1 MTPNQPVARS
11 ERYPFLDIL
20 RGFSLLGVLLANMVT
35 HSGYFFLSAESQQS
49 MDTATLDRI
58 IEWLE
63 HFLIDGKFYSLFSL
77 LFGIG
82 FSLQMKRAGET
93 QASFLPLFRR
103 RLLFMFVFGVLHAV
117 LLYVGDILT
126 VYAFTGFIL
135 LLYQNSNDKVVL
147 RSVFIFLFLPVIQY
161 LIMQLF
167 HVSDPA
173 PPPNEGGNSNPLF
186 DQLIQTYRTG
196 SYWEIVQNN
205 IGGLLFGRYPDL
217 FFTGRFFRVLAMF
230 LLGMYIAR
238 KDLLRELESH
248 RPLFKKTQL
257 YGALIGIP
265 CNLILADRMTTPS
278 YYNLE
283 PTGIIQPL
291 VYAFGVPALSLF
303 YAASLA
309 LLFLHP
315 VWKIRLRI
323 FAPVGQMA
331 LTNYLMQSVFCVFIF
346 MSYGLGK
353 EATYGPAILSLIA
366 IGIYFLQLLYSPI
379 WLKYFHFGPMEWLW
393 RSLTYRK
400 IQLFRKKYTIDAINE

>member
-1 MTPNQPVARS
+1 MTPIQPVARS
-11 ERYPFLDIL
+11 ERYQFLDVL
-20 RGFSLLGVLLANMVT
+20 RGFSLLGVLMANMVT
-35 HSGYFFLSAESQQS
+35 HSGYFFLSSDSQQS
-49 MDTATLDRI
+49 METAHIDHI
-58 IEWLE
+58 IEWLD

-82 FSLQMKRAGET
+82 FALQMKRAGEK

-103 RLLFMFVFGVLHAV
+103 RLFFMFAFGVLHAV
-117 LLYVGDILT
+117 FLYVGDILT

-135 LLYQNSNDKVVL
+135 LLFRNSSDKIVI
-147 RSVFIFLFLPVIQY
+147 RSGFILLFLPVIQY
-161 LIMQLF
+161 LIMQLV
-167 HVSDPA
+167 HLSDP
-173 PPPNEGGNSNPLF
+173 PPPQNAGGNSNPLF

-196 SYWEIVQNN
+196 SFWEIVQNN

-230 LLGMYIAR
+230 LLGMYIAG
-238 KDLLRELESH
+238 KNLFLDLES
-248 RPLFKKTQL
+248 RRQLLKKTVL

-265 CNLILADRMTTPS
+265 CNLILAIMMTTPA
-278 YYNLE
+278 YYQLE
-283 PTGIIQPL
+283 PMGIIQPL
-291 VYAFGVPALSLF
+291 VYALGVPALSLF

-309 LLFLHP
+309 LLFILP
-315 VWKIRLRI
+315 GWKSRLMV

-353 EATYGPAILSLIA
+353 EAFYGPAVLSLIA
-366 IGIYFLQLLYSPI
+366 IGIYILQLTYSPI

-393 RSLTYRK
+393 RTLTYQH
-400 IQLFRKKYTIDAINE
+400 IQRFRKKTSQLL